1 MANIIKGSVIVL
13 DIKTT
18 GINGEGIGYYNKL
31 AVFVKGAIQ
40 KERIYAK
47 IEEVHDKYLVASIDS
62 FIEKSNRRV
71 EPFCKYYESCGA
83 CNMQHIKMN
92 EQLKIKR
99 QVLINS
105 LKRYT
110 PKLDLSKTTIEL
122 TEPSPEIAYR
132 NKSQMPFRDTN
143 FGLALGLY
151 QENTNKFI
159 YIDECPIQTPLV
171 NKINKKVLSVL
182 LKYKQTTTK
191 NGGILKYLC
200 VRALEESK
208 EAQVTFIVSEYKDIL
223 KTISEEIYNSIDEVK
238 SVAYSIQDKGSVS
251 IFGNITEII
260 VGRNYIH
267 DNCLGLKISLSPKS
281 FYQLNKK
288 SSENAFRR
296 VLEDEISS
304 DDIVFDGYSG
314 IGVLGLLFATKAKH
328 VYSVDINSDSIKNAR
343 IIARE
348 NDISNITFYSD
359 RIENRFP
366 RLIEEGIHPDIVILD
381 PPRSGLDPKVID
393 ALNKINA
400 KKIYYISCN
409 SSTLAKNLNDLI
421 DKYEVKN
428 IRPYDFFTE
437 TAHVET
443 VVQLFWRTGQLIE
456 NKK

>member
-13 DIKTT
+13 YIKTT

-328 VYSVDINSDSIKNAR
+328 VYSVDIKSDSIKNAR

>member
-443 VVQLFWRTGQLIE
+443 VVQLFWRIGQLIE